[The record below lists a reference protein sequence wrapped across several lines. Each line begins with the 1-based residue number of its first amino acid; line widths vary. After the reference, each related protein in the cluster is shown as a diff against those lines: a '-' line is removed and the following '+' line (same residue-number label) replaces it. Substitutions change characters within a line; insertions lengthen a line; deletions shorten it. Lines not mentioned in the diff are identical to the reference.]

1 MPFALNDANAAHES
15 HENTRFW
22 PLGYRWFR
30 RRFWTL
36 SEPTGQLAW
45 LELQPLLRTSFWKS
59 KAHCANPA
67 SIGFGEWM
75 PGLPCARG
83 TKRGDLRSTILR
95 SIGLGFENKKR
106 PRPKRSHAVVD
117 RCRPGR
123 TRQPLL
129 RRPQLFDWLI
139 AETGSP
145 IASRTTALNVAVGCS
160 RTGHGSLLETSALTR
175 WCL

>member
-1 MPFALNDANAAHES
+1 MRARLSRTSAPTVYRDLPERRARWDVGFMPFALNDA
-15 HENTRFW
+15 TRHISPTKTPDFW

-36 SEPTGQLAW
+36 SEPTGKLAW

-83 TKRGDLRSTILR
+83 TKRGDPWSTI
-95 SIGLGFENKKR
+95 FAAW
-106 PRPKRSHAVVD
+106 PRVRKQETPS
-117 RCRPGR
+117 
-123 TRQPLL
+123 TQTQPRR
-129 RRPQLFDWLI
+129 RRPV
-139 AETGSP
+139 P
-145 IASRTTALNVAVGCS
+145 SRPD
-160 RTGHGSLLETSALTR
+160 SA
-175 WCL
+175 

>member
-1 MPFALNDANAAHES
+1 MGRRLYAVRAQRCYAAHES

-36 SEPTGQLAW
+36 SEPTGKLAW

-129 RRPQLFDWLI
+129 RRPHLFDWLI

-160 RTGHGSLLETSALTR
+160 RTGHGSY
-175 WCL
+175 

>member
-1 MPFALNDANAAHES
+1 MGRRLYAVPAQRCYAAHES

-36 SEPTGQLAW
+36 SEPTGKLAW

-83 TKRGDLRSTILR
+83 TT
-95 SIGLGFENKKR
+95 
-106 PRPKRSHAVVD
+106 
-117 RCRPGR
+117 CRVLVG
-123 TRQPLL
+123 
-129 RRPQLFDWLI
+129 
-139 AETGSP
+139 
-145 IASRTTALNVAVGCS
+145 LNVAI
-160 RTGHGSLLETSALTR
+160 HGQRYSQHWPRVRKQETSSTQTQPRRRRPVPSRPDSAAAVETATIVLLAYR
-175 WCL
+175 RAGKPDR